1 MHIATDG
8 LNAAVPHVLN
18 AGALGDSDRDD
29 VLGRVG
35 ECVEGRLPVG
45 DDADGADGTVEA
57 EVTDKFGQT
66 GEIRLRRNHDVHR
79 FRHTYLYDHIGA
91 TRRALW
97 SPSGENSVLSELSQK
112 ASQFVIEINETSD
125 EGKVSKISDKIT
137 ERLKGFWRHH
147 KVWSLIIAYLLGM
160 LVILPAIG
168 ILVGFIKD
176 GKDPVTALKAHAVL
190 LGRFI
195 GLGVILV
202 IAVLFFFSSS
212 PVGGSPKGNVLK
224 GNALSNLVNRS
235 SVHPQS
241 DYRAQDRAAQEAR
254 NAAAQGRE
262 ALSALERAGGDP
274 STIQKLQSEI
284 NQADRDAKTFQE
296 WADD

>member
-1 MHIATDG
+1 
-8 LNAAVPHVLN
+8 
-18 AGALGDSDRDD
+18 
-29 VLGRVG
+29 
-35 ECVEGRLPVG
+35 
-45 DDADGADGTVEA
+45 
-57 EVTDKFGQT
+57 
-66 GEIRLRRNHDVHR
+66 
-79 FRHTYLYDHIGA
+79 
-91 TRRALW
+91 
-97 SPSGENSVLSELSQK
+97 LSELSQK
-112 ASQFVIEINETSD
+112 GSQFVIETNETSD

-147 KVWSLIIAYLLGM
+147 KVWSLIVAYLLGM
-160 LVILPAIG
+160 LVVLPAIG

-190 LGRFI
+190 LVQLI
-195 GLGVILV
+195 CAGVFWV
-202 IAVLFFFSSS
+202 IVVLFFFSSS
-212 PVGGSPKGNVLK
+212 SVGGSPM

-235 SVHPQS
+235 GVHPQS
-241 DYRAQDRAAQEAR
+241 DYRAQERAAQEAR